1 MSILRHPTGEW
12 SIKPVKGPVTFMRS
26 KHIIFLTIGLLFSC
40 QSRDRTPAGILSQGE
55 MVQVLADIYVSEE
68 KVSSLNL
75 AHDSAQAVSDVF
87 RAKVLENVSMTDSV
101 FKKSFDYYMDRPAEM
116 EVIYTILVDTLQ
128 LREQRTSQRPERN
141 RQ

>member
-1 MSILRHPTGEW
+1 
-12 SIKPVKGPVTFMRS
+12 MRS
-26 KHIIFLTIGLLFSC
+26 RYIIFLTIGLLFSC
-40 QSRDRTPAGILSQGE
+40 QSRDRKPGGILSQDE

-75 AHDSAQAVSDVF
+75 ANDSAQAVCDVL

-101 FKKSFDYYMDRPAEM
+101 FKKSFDYYMDRPADM
-116 EVIYTILVDTLQ
+116 EAIYTILVDTLQ